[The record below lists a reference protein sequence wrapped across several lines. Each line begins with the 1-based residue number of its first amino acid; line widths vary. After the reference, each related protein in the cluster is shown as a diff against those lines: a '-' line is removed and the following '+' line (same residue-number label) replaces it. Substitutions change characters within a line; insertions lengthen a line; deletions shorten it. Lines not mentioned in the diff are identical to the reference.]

1 MTHTWQK
8 SRQSFNAVIMTSHP
22 TSSWSESLQ
31 QQTREA
37 IGQMPVTLDG
47 RLDFKHPMLGYALAT
62 VDDLCH
68 DRLVLRSREG
78 GDEHRFDDVE
88 ALLQAGWAVD

>member
-1 MTHTWQK
+1 
-8 SRQSFNAVIMTSHP
+8 MTSHP
-22 TSSWSESLQ
+22 TSSCSESLQ

-37 IGQMPVTLDG
+37 VKQMPVTIDG
-47 RLDFKHPMLGYALAT
+47 RLHFKHAMLGHAFAT

-68 DRLVLRSREG
+68 DRLLLRSKEG

-88 ALLQAGWAVD
+88 TLLQAGWVVD